1 MYAKL
6 LMAVLFPFIFTEGY
20 SQLNT
25 LGSNPFMADANGRPM
40 YLKNEYAVEG
50 SPYFNEGYLIAEITS
65 TAGKVY
71 PNVQVKVNLAENE
84 VLYLA
89 DDGKEMIA
97 TISIKKIRFIK
108 FISKEGIA
116 DKVLESFGQPMNTP
130 KNPVYDVLEAGK
142 ASLLKQIR
150 VTFQDNRRFNEASVT
165 RTFQRSEIYHILLP
179 DGKIQKLGSGKDDM
193 VALLQDKKAE
203 VSAFIDEKRLKCRN
217 VEDYRKVITYY
228 NSLF

>member
-1 MYAKL
+1 MIPRLIIAASFL
-6 LMAVLFPFIFTEGY
+6 LYTATALA
-20 SQLNT
+20 Q
-25 LGSNPFMADANGRPM
+25 NPFMADANGRPM

-50 SPYFNEGYLIAEITS
+50 SPYFNEQYQLAEITS

-71 PNVQVKVNLAENE
+71 PNIQVKVNLSENE

-97 TISIKKIRFIK
+97 SIAIKKIRFIK
-108 FISKEGIA
+108 FVSKEGIA

-142 ASLLKQIR
+142 ATLLKQIK
-150 VTFQDNRRFNEASVT
+150 VSFQDNRRFNEASIT
-165 RTFQRSEIYHILLP
+165 RTFQRTEIFHVLLP
-179 DGKIQKLGSGKDDM
+179 DGKIQKLGSGKDEIIS
-193 VALLQDKKAE
+193 LLPDKKAE

-217 VEDYRKVITYY
+217 VDDYRKVIAYY

>member
-1 MYAKL
+1 MIPRLIIAASFFLYTATAL
-6 LMAVLFPFIFTEGY
+6 
-20 SQLNT
+20 SQ
-25 LGSNPFMADANGRPM
+25 NPFMADANGRPM

-50 SPYFNEGYLIAEITS
+50 SPYFNEQYLLAEITS
-65 TAGKVY
+65 TAGKIY
-71 PNVQVKVNLAENE
+71 PNIQVKVNLSENE

-97 TISIKKIRFIK
+97 SISIKKIRFIK
-108 FISKEGIA
+108 FVSKEGIA

-142 ASLLKQIR
+142 ATLLKQIK
-150 VTFQDNRRFNEASVT
+150 VSFQDNRRFNEASIT
-165 RTFQRSEIYHILLP
+165 RTFQRTETFHVLLP
-179 DGKIQKLGSGKDDM
+179 DGKIQKLGSGKDEIIS
-193 VALLQDKKAE
+193 LLPDKKAE

-217 VEDYRKVITYY
+217 VDDYRKVIAYY